1 MKAVKILSIPSLEK
15 FNYMFQARCESLTA
29 VLATYVFTPSK
40 GSFGSFGDIPLLTR
54 MAFIRKLFET
64 QGNPFYAAELF
75 GECPELG
82 GWVTG
87 LSVAGIIIPTGNTR
101 SQFIPID
108 FDDKIYKEVQI
119 KEWKIAAPMEDLV
132 DAYLEVKQFICDQ
145 M

>member
-1 MKAVKILSIPSLEK
+1 MKAIKILSIPSLEK
-15 FNYMFQARCESLTA
+15 FRCLFEARLSSLA
-29 VLATYVFTPSK
+29 AEIAYYVFYPAAGGASGEIT
-40 GSFGSFGDIPLLTR
+40 LLTR

-82 GWVTG
+82 GWMTG
-87 LSVAGIIIPTGNTR
+87 LSVAGIIIPTGNIR

-132 DAYLEVKQFICDQ
+132 NAYLEVKQFICDQ